1 MKNVLF
7 ITTLIL
13 AGTAFGQTEEP
24 RERKSPEER
33 AEMMT
38 KKMKK
43 NLDLTDE
50 QANQVKEQN
59 LLFFQKQE
67 EQRAKMEALREEG
80 KAMREEHKSA
90 LKTILTPEQAA
101 KAEELMEERKEK
113 RKKRIKRRRK

>member
-1 MKNVLF
+1 MKNVF
-7 ITTLIL
+7 IITTLLL
-13 AGTAFGQTEEP
+13 ASTAWGQAEEP
-24 RERKSPEER
+24 RERKSPDER
-33 AEMMT
+33 AEIMT

-43 NLDLTDE
+43 NLELTDE

>member
-1 MKNVLF
+1 MKNVLI
-7 ITTLIL
+7 ITTLL
-13 AGTAFGQTEEP
+13 LVGTAWGQAKEP

-33 AEMMT
+33 AQMMT

-50 QANQVKEQN
+50 QADQVKTQT
-59 LLFFQKQE
+59 LLFFQNQE

-80 KAMREEHKSA
+80 EAMREEHKSA

-101 KAEELMEERKEK
+101 KAEELMDERKEK

>member
-1 MKNVLF
+1 MKNVLI

-13 AGTAFGQTEEP
+13 VGTAWGQAEGP

-33 AEMMT
+33 AERMT
-38 KKMKK
+38 KKMKN

-50 QANQVKEQN
+50 QTDQVKAQN
-59 LLFFQKQE
+59 LVFFQKQE

-80 KAMREEHKSA
+80 KAMHEEHKSA
-90 LKTILTPEQAA
+90 LKSILTPEQAA
-101 KAEELMEERKEK
+101 KAEELMDERKEK

>member
-1 MKNVLF
+1 MKNVLI
-7 ITTLIL
+7 ITTLL
-13 AGTAFGQTEEP
+13 LVGTAWGQAKEP

-33 AEMMT
+33 AQMMT

-50 QANQVKEQN
+50 QADQVKTQT
-59 LLFFQKQE
+59 LLFFQNQE
-67 EQRAKMEALREEG
+67 EQRAKMEALRKEG
-80 KAMREEHKSA
+80 EAMREEHKSA

>member
-1 MKNVLF
+1 MKNVLI
-7 ITTLIL
+7 ITTLL
-13 AGTAFGQTEEP
+13 LVGTAWGQAKEP

-33 AEMMT
+33 AQMMT

-50 QANQVKEQN
+50 QADQVKTQT
-59 LLFFQKQE
+59 LLFFQNQE

-80 KAMREEHKSA
+80 EAMREEHKSA
-90 LKTILTPEQAA
+90 IKTILTPEQAA
-101 KAEELMEERKEK
+101 KAEELMDERKEK

>member
-1 MKNVLF
+1 MKNVLI
-7 ITTLIL
+7 ITTLL
-13 AGTAFGQTEEP
+13 LVGTAWGQAKEP

-33 AEMMT
+33 AQMMT

-50 QANQVKEQN
+50 QADQVKTQT
-59 LLFFQKQE
+59 LLFFQNQE

-80 KAMREEHKSA
+80 EAMREEHKSA

-101 KAEELMEERKEK
+101 KAEELMDERKEK
-113 RKKRIKRRRK
+113 RKKRIQRRRK